1 MSLEAAGGLP
11 YGQLTA
17 LEDLDVS
24 ALNTFLDSM
33 DSEGRAEW
41 ASPHLAAAH
50 AVPICGH
57 QSSQQWPP
65 PHSALGVS
73 VHSLAQQAA
82 QQRPPA
88 HPVVG
93 TVACSMGHESIR

>member
-1 MSLEAAGGLP
+1 MTLDAAGGLP

-41 ASPHLAAAH
+41 ESPHLAAAPPV
-50 AVPICGH
+50 AICGH
-57 QSSQQWPP
+57 QFSQQWPP
-65 PHSALGVS
+65 PHLALGVG
-73 VHSLAQQAA
+73 VHGLAHPA
-82 QQRPPA
+82 QQRLSP
-88 HPVVG
+88 HPQVG
-93 TVACSMGHESIR
+93 TAACSTGHESIQ